1 MAAPAAQSDPW
12 ENPRADPWAQPGQV
26 LTGAG
31 DADAEWGPTS
41 SSSATAAGAVAA
53 DWGPTTTSSATAA
66 GVGADEWQPAS
77 ASSMTAAQV
86 AAAWQNG
93 PSQSPGPSSASSHST
108 SGPVPVAATAAG
120 WQGVFEGQPPGLH
133 VLQGFPPGW
142 HPGLPV
148 PPGGLAGGL
157 PYGMPGPWPVPVPWQ
172 LPSWSWV
179 SPPSGPAATAT
190 PTITS
195 TAAAAVPPASAQ
207 VPAVP
212 RPTSAPSTPVPLRQ
226 PLTERDLNG
235 DTDSSS
241 AGTSEIKSMLR
252 KRARES
258 ERPKSSIG
266 SVKIEDFFGDR
277 RRFRAWRRA
286 TEAQEVL
293 YKLEPAELAMLLYLS
308 TKGEARDILDQRP
321 LQDYTAAG
329 GLAVM
334 WTLLEEA
341 FGESTAES
349 FERAERE
356 LSNYRRL
363 PGQSVSSYVAGM
375 KRLRMNYLLEDPE
388 STWSDRAWAQR
399 LLNRCSLTKRDR
411 LDVFYSAGGVY
422 NSESIER
429 ALRHRCAHLREE
441 ERRVPS
447 NTRLRTSSRSGSS
460 STSASSSSAASSAST
475 RRPLRKHG
483 VHLAAIDEDEQGSDD
498 EEDLEQEALEDQPG
512 GHVPEDYPAGEG
524 DEEFDEDD
532 GDGMDVGEAEVYEA
546 FSAGWKAK
554 AKVNARK
561 LGRGYRRPGATPSAS
576 TSASGSTRSL
586 TEKKKASHCA
596 SCGQRGHWRG
606 DPECPHVK
614 SGQDQPHQPK
624 RAAGVQACTR

>member
-1 MAAPAAQSDPW
+1 
-12 ENPRADPWAQPGQV
+12 
-26 LTGAG
+26 
-31 DADAEWGPTS
+31 
-41 SSSATAAGAVAA
+41 
-53 DWGPTTTSSATAA
+53 
-66 GVGADEWQPAS
+66 
-77 ASSMTAAQV
+77 
-86 AAAWQNG
+86 
-93 PSQSPGPSSASSHST
+93 
-108 SGPVPVAATAAG
+108 
-120 WQGVFEGQPPGLH
+120 
-133 VLQGFPPGW
+133 
-142 HPGLPV
+142 
-148 PPGGLAGGL
+148 
-157 PYGMPGPWPVPVPWQ
+157 
-172 LPSWSWV
+172 
-179 SPPSGPAATAT
+179 
-190 PTITS
+190 
-195 TAAAAVPPASAQ
+195 
-207 VPAVP
+207 
-212 RPTSAPSTPVPLRQ
+212 
-226 PLTERDLNG
+226 
-235 DTDSSS
+235 
-241 AGTSEIKSMLR
+241 
-252 KRARES
+252 
-258 ERPKSSIG
+258 
-266 SVKIEDFFGDR
+266 
-277 RRFRAWRRA
+277 
-286 TEAQEVL
+286 
-293 YKLEPAELAMLLYLS
+293 
-308 TKGEARDILDQRP
+308 
-321 LQDYTAAG
+321 
-329 GLAVM
+329 M

-422 NSESIER
+422 DSESIER
-429 ALRHRCAHLREE
+429 ALRHRCAHLHEE

-483 VHLAAIDEDEQGSDD
+483 VHLAAIDEDEQGGDD

-532 GDGMDVGEAEVYEA
+532 GDGMDDDVGEAEVYEA

-561 LGRGYRRPGATPSAS
+561 LGRGYRRPGATSSAS

-624 RAAGVQACTR
+624 RAAGVHEVNFTNFTFMVENFVTCNGCGKKNDSEANFCSRCGGKLTKRNWTVVSDTALGTTMASSDSDRAPPAPRPMRDLRSVEVSKAALGKTNEPERNCSGRWSKMSLASPLVER